1 MKLLLIVIG
10 ILVVLLVTM
19 IVFISKRYQKELRSA
34 DWYDEFQY
42 EFESVDCPH
51 KKAIKLSDTNWKF
64 HFTMKKELRTTVNA
78 GPASATVHKT
88 RYHFYCDECG
98 KKRWFRQ
105 TNSVRDHKGL
115 FQLRLKYLL
124 IMGASIM
131 LFFMASMGLIFNVLL
146 K

>member
-1 MKLLLIVIG
+1 MKLLLIAVG
-10 ILVVLLVTM
+10 ILVVLFVTM
-19 IVFISKRYQKELRSA
+19 IIFITKRYQKELRSA

-64 HFTMKKELRTTVNA
+64 HFTMQKEQSATVKA
-78 GPASATVHKT
+78 GPASVTVHKT
-88 RYHFYCDECG
+88 RYRFYCDECG

-124 IMGASIM
+124 TLGASIM
-131 LFFMASMGLIFNVLL
+131 LFFIVSMGLIFNVFV